1 MEDFYVDYLPGIK
14 FDKPQIADEIKKI
27 QSLLESTKKNNFE
40 FLCSVR
46 TIIKYSSHST
56 FILKQNEISYL
67 KYSWVNDDYTVLT
80 ILEKM
85 FGFCDKYIES
95 IVRVIN
101 KFIVENGAVL
111 EYKFSFL
118 NDLSISKLQELLPL
132 SFEQIKMAF
141 DKKILTYRST
151 LKQIREYVKSLK
163 TGTDKADKVLE
174 ETDSEEDVEIT
185 DCGQYIKFSAENF
198 EYLKEIVLD
207 KKNKYSDTSDALNA
221 ILEYCK
227 EHKLFI

>member
-40 FLCSVR
+40 FLCDIRKIVEL
-46 TIIKYSSHST
+46 SSHGDL
-56 FILKQNEISYL
+56 ILRDNEICYL

-85 FGFCDKYIES
+85 FGFCSKYIEHV
-95 IVRVIN
+95 VRVIN
-101 KFIVENGAVL
+101 KFIVQDAGVL
-111 EYKFSFL
+111 KYKFEFL
-118 NDLSISKLQELLPL
+118 KDLTISKLQELLSL
-132 SFEQIKMAF
+132 SFEQIKNAF
-141 DKKILTYRST
+141 DKKDLTYKST
-151 LKQIREYVKSLK
+151 KKEIREYVKSLES
-163 TGTDKADKVLE
+163 GTDKADKVLE

-198 EYLKEIVLD
+198 EYLKEIVRD